1 MISRGYYRVDKARAV
16 ALVAECIK
24 RGIIRF
30 PKFSSWN
37 IREGDIQSLA
47 DDFLAVAEDHVELD
61 RKSSIT
67 VIRKKPARSD
77 DVMHSVVYAAL
88 AHWQTTLQYPD
99 IALAAGI
106 SITPEQQEL
115 LSPAYES
122 SWW

>member
-1 MISRGYYRVDKARAV
+1 
-16 ALVAECIK
+16 
-24 RGIIRF
+24 
-30 PKFSSWN
+30 
-37 IREGDIQSLA
+37 
-47 DDFLAVAEDHVELD
+47 
-61 RKSSIT
+61 
-67 VIRKKPARSD
+67 
-77 DVMHSVVYAAL
+77 MHSVVYAAL